1 MTDQQLCHCGAP
13 ARDAVLCVSC
23 AYKLDDAI
31 QQISRY
37 QGLGYDLDVAMS
49 RQARIN
55 RRPGRPKAEDRDERF
70 APGTLQPQPLPYD
83 PHVSVAA
90 AEVRR
95 LLRILAV
102 DVIAHETR
110 ADLPTDQS
118 VTGLAAWIRPRVGWL
133 RHHHRAPEYLDI
145 ALEAAR
151 VARRAVD
158 RPAELLFAGPC
169 DECGE
174 DMYAHPAAAYVECTH
189 CDLVYE
195 VTDRR
200 AWLLRSAEDTLAT
213 TTEIARAI
221 SAYGQPLTPEA
232 IRGYVHRGML
242 IPHGTRNVGRKTV
255 PLYRLGDV
263 LDLLAARAAKEGK
276 ATA

>member
-1 MTDQQLCHCGAP
+1 MSDEPLCHCGAP

-23 AYKLDDAI
+23 AYKLDDAV

-37 QGLGYDLDVAMS
+37 QGLGYDLDVALS

-55 RRPGRPKAEDRDERF
+55 RRPGRLKPEDREERG
-70 APGTLQPQPLPYD
+70 AVTLQPQSLLHD
-83 PHVSVAA
+83 PQASDAA
-90 AEVRR
+90 ADVRR

-110 ADLPTDQS
+110 DTPPADQT
-118 VTGLAAWIRPRVGWL
+118 VTGLASWIRPRVGWL
-133 RHHHRAPEYLDI
+133 RHHYRAPEYLEM

-151 VARRAVD
+151 IARRAVD
-158 RPAELLFAGPC
+158 RPAELLYAGPC
-169 DECGE
+169 DQCGE
-174 DMYAHPAAAYVECTH
+174 DLYAHPAAAYVECAA
-189 CDLVYE
+189 CDLVYT
-195 VTDRR
+195 VADRR
-200 AWLLRSAEDTLAT
+200 AWLLRSAEDVLAT

-221 SAYGQPLTPEA
+221 SAYGQPLTGEA

-242 IPHGTRNVGRKTV
+242 IPHGNRIVGRKTV